1 MVGTVGDG
9 AMTNTIAAI
18 GTILIDLAVVVGFF
32 AIISM
37 MMDTRNPE
45 PGYVLAGCLIVFVI
59 GGMMGGAQ

>member
-1 MVGTVGDG
+1 MVGTFGDG
-9 AMTNTIAAI
+9 AMTNTIATI
-18 GTILIDLAVVVGFF
+18 GTILIDLGAVVGFC

-59 GGMMGGAQ
+59 GGLMGGAQ